1 MQKNYKGLLVK
12 KLLFLICIL
21 VTSVIARD
29 DVDYFKE
36 KDLIIEK
43 LDKGLE
49 AYKKGDAATA
59 RQLASEAYFQHF
71 ENMEGPIGRNIGKKG
86 FFMERKFTN
95 LRSYYGKGEKI
106 NKIEALIY
114 GLKLDLEEVTPII
127 QDGFKIKAVAS
138 DPNYDKAK
146 AEINARENLLKSCI
160 EGEMMFGSNESD
172 ARTKCE
178 EQKAAEIALLA
189 KEASGEV
196 QKPVMQ
202 KEVFDS
208 LESLQAAAS
217 IDPRLQYVYDLLSE
231 KFDEA
236 MQYNKLGDYIKAA
249 DTIGSARE
257 EIYINTNIEILINA
271 TKNIN
276 MRSKLRSFGSDI
288 RSGKVSENDMRE
300 KSEELLNEIFEVMTE
315 IDVSNLDKLKLVGY
329 VDETKNVDYTQVAT
343 DIKIAL
349 TKIVQDY
356 ENVGEKASIN
366 SLQSVYLDI
375 FEAKGMESK
384 IGAIDSSVKLA
395 IEEKFTKG
403 TALIKSK
410 ASKEELEAN
419 FDELNKLIASQL
431 DKISDTSVWF
441 LFISSLTIILR
452 EGLEALII
460 VVAIIS
466 YIIQSG
472 NKDRLNIA
480 YSALG
485 TGVVLSFITAF
496 IVSYFIS
503 NSGQSR
509 ELIEGVTMLIA
520 VALLFYVGFW
530 LLSNARNKKYASNL
544 KEQAKMAITSGSAKT
559 LWWTVFLAV
568 FREGAETILFYQ
580 ALLIDSGSSA
590 GLGAVIGGLAL
601 GLVILVI
608 LYFLL
613 KAGAIR
619 IPIKQF
625 FLLTSIVIFYMC
637 FVFTGKGIMELV
649 EGKVLTPHLISTP
662 FESITWLGL
671 YPYYESLVLQAII
684 LLLLIGGVLYMQI
697 KSKEKQ

>member
-1 MQKNYKGLLVK
+1 MK
-12 KLLFLICIL
+12 KLFFIICIFL
-21 VTSVIARD
+21 SSLIARD

-43 LDKGLE
+43 LNKGLE
-49 AYKKGDAATA
+49 LYKKGDAAGA
-59 RQLASEAYFQHF
+59 RALASEAYFQHF

-86 FFMERKFTN
+86 YLMERKFTN
-95 LRSYYGKGEKI
+95 LRGYYGRGENI
-106 NKIEALIY
+106 GKIEALID
-114 GLKLDLEEVTPII
+114 GLIFDLEEVTPVI
-127 QDGFKIKAVAS
+127 QNGFKIVAVAS

-146 AEINARENLLKSCI
+146 AEINARENLLKTCI
-160 EGEMMFGSNESD
+160 EGEMMFGADENS
-172 ARTKCE
+172 AKAKCE
-178 EQKAAEIALLA
+178 EQKAAELA
-189 KEASGEV
+189 QLSKEASGEIT
-196 QKPVMQ
+196 KPTMQ
-202 KEVFDS
+202 KEVYDS
-208 LESLQAAAS
+208 LEDLQAAAA

-231 KFDEA
+231 RFDEA
-236 MQYNKLGDYIKAA
+236 IQYNKQGDFKKAA

-271 TKNIN
+271 KKNIN

-288 RSGKVSENDMRE
+288 RSGKISENQMRV
-300 KSEELLNEIFEVMTE
+300 KSEELLDEIFSVMTQ
-315 IDVSNLDKLKLVGY
+315 IDANNLDKLKITGY
-329 VDETKNVDYTQVAT
+329 VDETSNVDYTKVAA
-343 DIKIAL
+343 DIKLAL
-349 TKIVQDY
+349 AKIVTEY
-356 ENVGEKASIN
+356 GSVGEKASIN
-366 SLQSVYLDI
+366 ALQNVYLDI

-384 IGAIDSSVKLA
+384 IGAINSNIKLA

-419 FDELNKLIASQL
+419 FTELNNLIASQL
-431 DKISDTSVWF
+431 DKISDTSVLF
-441 LFISSLTIILR
+441 LFLSALTIILR

-480 YSALG
+480 YSALI

-496 IVSYFIS
+496 IVSYFIK

-520 VALLFYVGFW
+520 VVLLFYVGFW
-530 LLSNARNKKYASNL
+530 LLSNARNKKYADNL
-544 KEQAKMAITSGSAKT
+544 KNQAKLAISKGSEKT

-590 GLGAVIGGLAL
+590 GLGAVLGGLAL
-601 GLVILVI
+601 GIVILIV

-625 FLLTSIVIFYMC
+625 FLLTSFIIFYMC

-662 FESITWLGL
+662 FDSITWLGL

-684 LLLLIGGVLYMQI
+684 LVLLIGGVVYMQI

>member
-1 MQKNYKGLLVK
+1 MK
-12 KLLFLICIL
+12 KLFFIICIFL
-21 VTSVIARD
+21 SSLIARD

-43 LDKGLE
+43 LNKGLE
-49 AYKKGDAATA
+49 LYKKGDAAGA
-59 RQLASEAYFQHF
+59 RALASEAYFQHF

-86 FFMERKFTN
+86 YLMERKFTN
-95 LRSYYGKGEKI
+95 LRGYYGRGENI
-106 NKIEALIY
+106 GKIEALID
-114 GLKLDLEEVTPII
+114 GLIFDLEEVTPVI
-127 QDGFKIKAVAS
+127 QNGFKIVAVAS

-146 AEINARENLLKSCI
+146 AEINARENLLKTCI
-160 EGEMMFGSNESD
+160 EGEMMFGADENS
-172 ARTKCE
+172 AKAKCE
-178 EQKAAEIALLA
+178 EQKAAELA
-189 KEASGEV
+189 QLSKEASGEIT
-196 QKPVMQ
+196 KPTMQ
-202 KEVFDS
+202 KEVYDS
-208 LESLQAAAS
+208 LEDLQAAAA

-231 KFDEA
+231 RFDEA
-236 MQYNKLGDYIKAA
+236 IQYNKQGDFKKAA

-271 TKNIN
+271 KKNIN

-288 RSGKVSENDMRE
+288 RSGKISENQMRA
-300 KSEELLNEIFEVMTE
+300 KSEELLDEIFSVMTQ
-315 IDVSNLDKLKLVGY
+315 IDANNLDKLKITGY
-329 VDETKNVDYTQVAT
+329 VDETSNVDYTKVAA
-343 DIKIAL
+343 DIKLAL
-349 TKIVQDY
+349 AKIVTEY
-356 ENVGEKASIN
+356 GSVGEKASIN
-366 SLQSVYLDI
+366 ALQNVYLDI

-384 IGAIDSSVKLA
+384 IGAINSNIKLA

-419 FDELNKLIASQL
+419 FTELNNLIASQL
-431 DKISDTSVWF
+431 DKISDTSVLF
-441 LFISSLTIILR
+441 LFLSALTIILR

-480 YSALG
+480 YSALI

-496 IVSYFIS
+496 IVSYFIK

-520 VALLFYVGFW
+520 VVLLFYVGFW
-530 LLSNARNKKYASNL
+530 LLSNARNKKYADNL
-544 KEQAKMAITSGSAKT
+544 KNQAKLAISKGSEKT

-590 GLGAVIGGLAL
+590 GLGAVLGGLAL
-601 GLVILVI
+601 GIVILIV

-625 FLLTSIVIFYMC
+625 FLLTSFIIFYMC

-662 FESITWLGL
+662 FDSITWLGL

-684 LLLLIGGVLYMQI
+684 LVLLIGGVVYMQI

>member
-1 MQKNYKGLLVK
+1 MK
-12 KLLFLICIL
+12 KLLLFFGLIFFTFSL
-21 VTSVIARD
+21 HARD

-36 KDLIIEK
+36 KDMIIEK
-43 LDKGLE
+43 LTKGLE
-49 AYKKGDAATA
+49 AYKKGDAITA

-71 ENMEGPIGRNIGKKG
+71 ENMEGPIGRNIGRKG
-86 FFMERKFTN
+86 YLMERKFTN
-95 LRSYYGKGEKI
+95 LRGYYGRGENI
-106 NKIEALIY
+106 NKIEALID
-114 GLKLDLEEVTPII
+114 GLIFDLEEVTPII
-127 QDGFKIKAVAS
+127 QDGFKIVAVAS

-146 AEINARENLLKSCI
+146 AEINARENLLKTCI
-160 EGEMMFGSNESD
+160 EGEMMFGATETD
-172 ARTKCE
+172 ARIKCE
-178 EQKAAEIALLA
+178 EQKASEIALLE

-196 QKPVMQ
+196 EKPKMQ
-202 KEVFDS
+202 APVYDS

-217 IDPRLQYVYDLLSE
+217 INPKLQYVYDLLSE

-236 MQYNKLGDYIKAA
+236 IQLNKQGEFIKAA
-249 DTIGSARE
+249 DTIKVARE
-257 EIYINTNIEILINA
+257 EIYINTNIEILINSV
-271 TKNIN
+271 KNIN
-276 MRSKLRSFGSDI
+276 MRLKLRSFGSDI
-288 RSGKVSENDMRE
+288 REGKLSEHDIRE
-300 KSEELLNEIFEVMTE
+300 KSEELLDEIFDALTH
-315 IDVSNLDKLKLVGY
+315 IDATNLDKLKLTGY
-329 VDETKNVDYTQVAT
+329 VEETNNVDYTRVAS
-343 DIKIAL
+343 DIKVAL
-349 TKIVQDY
+349 DKIIQNY
-356 ENVGEKASIN
+356 QQTSEKSSIN
-366 SLQSVYLDI
+366 ALQDTYLDI
-375 FEAKGMESK
+375 FEKSGMESK
-384 IGAIDSSVKLA
+384 IGAIDSSMKLA
-395 IEEKFTKG
+395 IEEKFSKG
-403 TALIKSK
+403 TALIKAS
-410 ASKEELEAN
+410 ASKEELQAN
-419 FDELNKLIASQL
+419 FDELNKLIESQL

-441 LFISSLTIILR
+441 LFISALTIILR

-485 TGVVLSFITAF
+485 TGIVLSFVTAF
-496 IVSYFIS
+496 VVSYFIS

-509 ELIEGVTMLIA
+509 ELIEGVTMLVA
-520 VALLFYVGFW
+520 VVLLFYVGFW
-530 LLSNARNKKYASNL
+530 LLSNARNQKYASNL

-580 ALLIDSGSSA
+580 ALLIDSGSSS
-590 GLGAVIGGLAL
+590 GISAVLGGLAV
-601 GLVILVI
+601 GMVILII

-625 FLLTSIVIFYMC
+625 FFITSFIIFYMC

-649 EGKVLTPHLISTP
+649 EGKVLTPHIIPLQ

-671 YPYYESLVLQAII
+671 YPYYESLILQAII
-684 LLLLIGGVLYMQI
+684 LILLIGGVFYMQI

>member
-1 MQKNYKGLLVK
+1 MK
-12 KLLFLICIL
+12 KLFFIICIFL
-21 VTSVIARD
+21 SSLIARD

-43 LDKGLE
+43 LNKGLE
-49 AYKKGDAATA
+49 LYKKGDAAGA
-59 RQLASEAYFQHF
+59 RALASEAYFQHF

-86 FFMERKFTN
+86 YLMERKFTN
-95 LRSYYGKGEKI
+95 LRGYYGRGENI
-106 NKIEALIY
+106 GKIEALID
-114 GLKLDLEEVTPII
+114 GLIFDLEEVTPVI
-127 QDGFKIKAVAS
+127 QNGFKIVAVAS

-146 AEINARENLLKSCI
+146 AEINARENLLKTCI
-160 EGEMMFGSNESD
+160 EGEMMFGADENS
-172 ARTKCE
+172 AKAKCE
-178 EQKAAEIALLA
+178 EQKAAELA
-189 KEASGEV
+189 QLSKEASGEIT
-196 QKPVMQ
+196 KPTMQ
-202 KEVFDS
+202 KEVYDS
-208 LESLQAAAS
+208 LEDLQAAAA

-231 KFDEA
+231 RFDEA
-236 MQYNKLGDYIKAA
+236 TQYNKQGDFKKAA

-271 TKNIN
+271 KKNIN

-288 RSGKVSENDMRE
+288 RSGKISENQMRA
-300 KSEELLNEIFEVMTE
+300 KSEELLDEIFSVMTQ
-315 IDVSNLDKLKLVGY
+315 IDANNLDKLKITGY
-329 VDETKNVDYTQVAT
+329 VDETSNVDYTKVAA
-343 DIKIAL
+343 DIKLAL
-349 TKIVQDY
+349 AKIVTEY
-356 ENVGEKASIN
+356 GSVGEKASIN
-366 SLQSVYLDI
+366 ALQNVYLDI

-384 IGAIDSSVKLA
+384 IGAINSNIKLA

-419 FDELNKLIASQL
+419 FTELNNLIASQL
-431 DKISDTSVWF
+431 DKISDTSVLF
-441 LFISSLTIILR
+441 LFLSALTIILR

-480 YSALG
+480 YSALI

-496 IVSYFIS
+496 IVSYFIK

-520 VALLFYVGFW
+520 VVLLFYVGFW
-530 LLSNARNKKYASNL
+530 LLSNARNKKYADNL
-544 KEQAKMAITSGSAKT
+544 KNQAKLAISKGSEKT

-590 GLGAVIGGLAL
+590 GLGAVLGGLAL
-601 GLVILVI
+601 GIVILIV

-625 FLLTSIVIFYMC
+625 FLLTSFIIFYMC

-662 FESITWLGL
+662 FDSITWLGL

-684 LLLLIGGVLYMQI
+684 LVLLIGGVVYMQI

>member
-1 MQKNYKGLLVK
+1 MKKIFLLI
-12 KLLFLICIL
+12 FAICISL
-21 VTSVIARD
+21 IARD

-43 LDKGLE
+43 LNKGLE
-49 AYKKGDAATA
+49 AYKKGDAKTA

-71 ENMEGPIGRNIGKKG
+71 ENMEGPIGRNIGRKG
-86 FFMERKFTN
+86 YLMERKFTN
-95 LRSYYGKGEKI
+95 LRGYYGRGENI
-106 NKIEALIY
+106 GKIEALID
-114 GLKLDLEEVTPII
+114 GLIFDLEEVTPVI
-127 QDGFKIKAVAS
+127 QNGFKIVAVAS

-146 AEINARENLLKSCI
+146 AEMNARENLLKTCI
-160 EGEMMFGSNESD
+160 EGEMMFGADENN
-172 ARTKCE
+172 AKTKCE
-178 EQKAAEIALLA
+178 EQKAAELA
-189 KEASGEV
+189 HLSKEASGEIT
-196 QKPVMQ
+196 KPTMQ
-202 KEVFDS
+202 KEVYDS
-208 LESLQAAAS
+208 LEDLQAAAA
-217 IDPRLQYVYDLLSE
+217 IDPKLQYVYDLLSE

-236 MQYNKLGDYIKAA
+236 IQYNKQGEFAKAA
-249 DTIGSARE
+249 DTIGVARE

-271 TKNIN
+271 TKNLN

-288 RSGKVSENDMRE
+288 REGKVTESDMRAR
-300 KSEELLNEIFEVMTE
+300 SEEILDSIFDVMTK
-315 IDVSNLDKLKLVGY
+315 IDASNLDKLKLVGY

-349 TKIVQDY
+349 NKIVQDY
-356 ENVGEKASIN
+356 ETMGEKASIDA
-366 SLQSVYLDI
+366 LQNIYLDI

-384 IGAIDSSVKLA
+384 IGAVNSNIKLE
-395 IEEKFTKG
+395 IEAKFTKG

-410 ASKEELEAN
+410 ASKDELIAN
-419 FDELNKLIASQL
+419 FDELNKLIESQL
-431 DKISDTSVWF
+431 DKINDTSVWF

-485 TGVVLSFITAF
+485 SGVVLSFITAF
-496 IVSYFIS
+496 IVSYFIK

-520 VALLFYVGFW
+520 VVLLFYVGFW

-544 KEQAKMAITSGSAKT
+544 KEQARLAITNGSAKT

-580 ALLIDSGSSA
+580 ALLIDSGSGA
-590 GLGAVIGGLAL
+590 GLSAVLGGLAL
-601 GLVILVI
+601 GIVILVV

-625 FLLTSIVIFYMC
+625 FLITSIIIFYMC
-637 FVFTGKGIMELV
+637 FAFTGKGIMELV
-649 EGKVLTPHLISTP
+649 EGKVLTPHLIP
-662 FESITWLGL
+662 MQFESITWLGL

-684 LLLLIGGVLYMQI
+684 LVLLIGGVVYMQI